1 MELDKKNSEKDIVNS
16 DDLIQEIDNL
26 SDEEKHKLIASVT
39 QEYSYSG
46 ILPHPML
53 LKQFDD
59 VLPGTAERIIV
70 MTEKEGEHRRNLEK
84 HIVNSEFKTQ
94 NLGMIFGFVVALT
107 GILGSVTLGFY
118 GKTTASTILGGS
130 TLASLVSV
138 FIKGI
143 NQKNKNN

>member
-1 MELDKKNSEKDIVNS
+1 MELDKTNSEKDIVNS

-26 SDEEKHKLIASVT
+26 PDEEKNKVIASVT

-46 ILPHPML
+46 ILPHPIL

-59 VLPGTAERIIV
+59 VLPGTAERIIA

-84 HIVNSEFKTQ
+84 EIVNSEFKTQ
-94 NLGMIFGFVVALT
+94 KMGIIFGFMIALI
-107 GILGSVTLGFY
+107 GIVGSVVLAFY
-118 GKTTASTILGGS
+118 DKIIASTVLGGS
-130 TLASLVSV
+130 TLVSLVSV

-143 NQKNKNN
+143 NQKNKD